1 MSHQR
6 SKVHA
11 DAPMSASPPGQR
23 CLFTHGSK
31 PLTAGAKVAGEQGFS
46 VTLEATRYPRSG
58 HEATSAEEQR
68 GWTIYDL
75 PVPNER
81 GGRAMTFKR
90 DGVKQGSDVG
100 LDSERDHP

>member
-1 MSHQR
+1 
-6 SKVHA
+6 
-11 DAPMSASPPGQR
+11 MSASPPGQR

-100 LDSERDHP
+100 LDSERNHP